1 MLRRRGRAGPS
12 VRLAVGAADTSG
24 VEDRADSV
32 VRHLR
37 PGPQLSVVLP
47 AHNEEGLLVGTTEA
61 IVAGLSARA
70 LSFEVLIVENGSV
83 DATPVLA
90 HGLARRHG
98 EVSLLELRRAD
109 YGLALAAGIASAKG
123 EHICCFDVDLYDLR
137 FLDAALALVHR
148 TGVGVVLGSKRAA
161 GSADRR
167 PLARRVLSWGFSGLC
182 RRVLGMR
189 ASDAHGMKLLVR
201 SEVGPLLRRCRSRGS
216 VFDVELVVRAER
228 AGIGVAELPVCVTE
242 RRPARLA
249 AWRRVPE
256 AWSGVLWLGRALRHE
271 ARPSA
276 RTEHERATVGAE
288 ATARGHGQVVVDE
301 PDGA

>member
-1 MLRRRGRAGPS
+1 MLRRTGCAGPFL
-12 VRLAVGAADTSG
+12 RLAERVADTSG
-24 VEDRADSV
+24 VEDRAESV
-32 VRHLR
+32 VRGLR

-47 AHNEEGLLVGTTEA
+47 AHNEEELLVGTTEA

-83 DATPVLA
+83 DATNALA
-90 HGLARRHG
+90 HGLARRHE
-98 EVSLLELRRAD
+98 EVSVLELRRAD
-109 YGLALAAGIASAKG
+109 YGLALAVGIGSAKG
-123 EHICCFDVDLYDLR
+123 EHICCFDVDHYDLR

-148 TGVGVVLGSKRAA
+148 KGVGVVLGSKRAA
-161 GSADRR
+161 GSFDRR
-167 PLARRVLSWGFSGLC
+167 PFARRVLSWGFSGLC

-201 SEVGPLLRRCRSRGS
+201 SEVGSLLRRCRASGS

-256 AWSGVLWLGRALRHE
+256 ALSGLMWLGRILRDE
-271 ARPSA
+271 ARPS
-276 RTEHERATVGAE
+276 RHPGCERATVETE
-288 ATARGHGQVVVDE
+288 AAPRERTRVVVDE

>member
-1 MLRRRGRAGPS
+1 MLRRRGRAGPF

-24 VEDRADSV
+24 VEDRAESV

-47 AHNEEGLLVGTTEA
+47 AHNEEELLVDTVEA
-61 IVAGLSARA
+61 IIAGLSARA
-70 LSFEVLIVENGSV
+70 LSFEVLIVENASV

-90 HGLARRHG
+90 HGLARRHE
-98 EVSLLELRRAD
+98 EVSVLELRYAD
-109 YGLALAAGIASAKG
+109 YGLALAAGIGSAKG
-123 EHICCFDVDLYDLR
+123 EHICCFDVDHYDLR

-148 TGVGVVLGSKRAA
+148 KGVGVVLGSKRAA
-161 GSADRR
+161 GSLDRR
-167 PLARRVLSWGFSGLC
+167 PFARRVLSWGFSGLC
-182 RRVLGMR
+182 RRVLAMR

-201 SEVGPLLRRCRSRGS
+201 SEVGPLVRRCRASGS

-242 RRPARLA
+242 RRPARLV

-256 AWSGVLWLGRALRHE
+256 AWSGLMWLGRILRDE
-271 ARPSA
+271 ARPS
-276 RTEHERATVGAE
+276 RHPGCERATVETE
-288 ATARGHGQVVVDE
+288 AAPRERARVVVDE